1 MILYSSIKMIIIVIQ
16 FLTLFNLW
24 ESMIMRELK
33 VKASRLFAGFM
44 AAAMMLG
51 SGIVSPDNELKTV
64 HAGKYGLTPV
74 KITENTFP
82 DPNFRAYVKEAFDTD
97 KNGTLDEDEILVA
110 RNIWADERDIYSLD
124 GIEYLTELRGLYAS
138 HNHLTKLDLSK
149 NQQITG
155 VWVAY
160 NDFTSL
166 DFSST
171 PSLEWVYCFY
181 CPYLTNLDVTGNPK
195 MSYIECNSSP
205 VGNLDLSKNPV
216 LEHLMCCDCGMTEL
230 DLSHNPNMQHL
241 DCMLNDLTELDVT
254 VCPKM
259 KRLDTYGNQK
269 LGAVDVSKCP
279 GLQSFSCAQTG
290 ATKVDVSKNPQL
302 TKLVVSYNNNLKK
315 IDISHNPKLEVL
327 QCQNTAIKEL
337 DLSNNHY
344 VRFLWAFYNSL
355 TKLNIGDCPFLVK
368 TLNEGVHTVDPDY
381 GKYDEYIINYGGQ
394 DSTQGDSIYT
404 LVVNK
409 DVKLNTKSTG
419 KGPDLNATSRKDE
432 DLDLPPIDQRIS
444 REMAIQTLYEL
455 AGKPSVKGLKTRF
468 KDVEKGAWYEDVVI
482 WGENNA
488 ICTGYPYVVSDTF
501 GVGKCIERQDVLLM
515 LMRYTEYKKYKREI
529 DFGRSD
535 DFIDYYEVDA
545 YAWEAV
551 CWAATWRI
559 LEGKGEE
566 GAPKEKRKIDPHGK
580 CTRNEFI
587 EFIQAMYQIND
598 LSVPKASKI
607 PVPDKSYAPQMEG
620 RKSPKTTQATTKTDT
635 QDKNGVGTVSK
646 DGKTLTDPSGEK
658 YKVAEKVTKDNLK
671 ANVKIADKKS
681 GGKYKITKVTKKN
694 GKIIGGNVTYMK
706 PYNKNCKSANVAGS
720 VKLGGVTFKV
730 TAVAS
735 NAFKNCKALTKVT
748 VGKNVAKIGANAFA
762 GDKKLTKINIVTTK
776 LKSKNVG
783 KNILK
788 GTTKKL
794 IISVPK
800 KKKSTYSKIF
810 KSRGNKSV
818 TVK

>member
-1 MILYSSIKMIIIVIQ
+1 MKKK
-16 FLTLFNLW
+16 
-24 ESMIMRELK
+24 LK
-33 VKASRLFAGFM
+33 GKISRIFAGVM
-44 AAAMMLG
+44 AAAVTLG
-51 SGIVSPDNELKTV
+51 SGVLAPTKGLGTV

-74 KITENTFP
+74 KITESTFP
-82 DPNFRAYVKEAFDTD
+82 DANFRAYVKEAFDTNKD
-97 KNGTLDEDEILVA
+97 GTLSEDEILVA
-110 RNIWADERDIYSLD
+110 RNIWADERNIYSLD

-138 HNHLTKLDLSK
+138 HNHLSELDLSK

-181 CPYLTNLDVTGNPK
+181 CPNLTNLNVSGNPK

-259 KRLDTYGNQK
+259 KRLDTYGNKK

-290 ATKVDVSKNPQL
+290 ATKVDVSKNPEL

-315 IDISHNPKLEVL
+315 IDISHNPKLEIL
-327 QCQNTAIKEL
+327 QCQNTGIKEL

-344 VRFLWAFYNSL
+344 LRFLWAFYNSL
-355 TKLNIGDCPFLVK
+355 TKLDIGDCPFLIK
-368 TLNEGVHTVDPDY
+368 TLNEGEHTVDPDY
-381 GKYDEYIINYGGQ
+381 GLYDEYIINYGGE

-419 KGPDLNATSRKDE
+419 KGPDLNATSRKGDDE
-432 DLDLPPIDQRIS
+432 NLPAVEQRIT

-455 AGKPSVKGLKTRF
+455 AGKPSVAGLKTRF
-468 KDVEKGAWYEDVVI
+468 KDVKKGAWYEDAVI
-482 WGENNA
+482 WGEKNA
-488 ICTGYPYVVSDTF
+488 VCTGYPYVACDNF
-501 GVGKCIERQDVLLM
+501 GVGKCIQRQDVLYM
-515 LMRYTEYKKYKREI
+515 LMRYAEYKKYKREI

-559 LEGKGEE
+559 LEGKGEKD
-566 GAPKEKRKIDPHGK
+566 APKEKRKIDPHAAV
-580 CTRNEFI
+580 TRSEFI
-587 EFIQAMYQIND
+587 EFIQLLYEKND
-598 LSVPKASKI
+598 LAVPNASKI
-607 PVPDKSYAPQMEG
+607 PVPDKSYVP
-620 RKSPKTTQATTKTDT
+620 KTKDKKTTQAKTTATTKTDAK
-635 QDKNGVGTVSK
+635 DKDGIGTVSK
-646 DGKTLTDPSGEK
+646 DGKTITDSSGVK
-658 YKVAEKVTKDNLK
+658 YKVAEKINSDSLK
-671 ANVKIADKKS
+671 NNVKIADKKS

-694 GKIIGGNVTYMK
+694 GKVVGGNVTYMK

-735 NAFKNCKALTKVT
+735 NAFKGCKALTKVT
-748 VGKNVAKIGANAFA
+748 VGKNVTKIGANAFY
-762 GDKKLTKINIVTTK
+762 GDKKLTKINVVTTK
-776 LKSKNVG
+776 LKSSNVG
-783 KNILK
+783 KNIFK
-788 GTTKKL
+788 GTSNKL
-794 IISVPK
+794 TIAVPK
-800 KKKSTYSKIF
+800 KQKNSYTKIF
-810 KSRGNKSV
+810 KTKGNKSII
-818 TVK
+818 VK